1 MNSAARR
8 SRWRETEFM
17 LREIRSAI
25 LTPQPFAKLF
35 RQWPEIVVQLAEPS
49 RRRPRFSYY

>member
-1 MNSAARR
+1 MNSALRR

-25 LTPQPFAKLF
+25 LPPWPWTALLRK
-35 RQWPEIVVQLAEPS
+35 WPEIVAQLAESP
-49 RRRPRFSYY
+49 RRRQRYSYY